1 MSTFLTQ
8 ADYTPLIQ
16 DHILAQVISNTP
28 ALLDEAELMALSE
41 MESYLAGR
49 FDTAAVFAATGS
61 DRNRALVMYALDITL
76 YHLHSRVTP
85 RSVSK
90 LREDRYLHAIE
101 WLDKVV
107 TGELSPNLPVKTD
120 TDGEVDNR
128 LKWGS
133 NDKPALR
140 F

>member
-120 TDGEVDNR
+120 ADGEVDNR